1 MLKNK
6 QFNMN
11 TMGAFN
17 KFFTAIIILIPF
29 FVLSQK
35 EYFPTNSGVKVVNE
49 PYKAFVNAT
58 IVVNSEKTIENGTL
72 IFRDGKIIDVGIGIK
87 IPKNSI
93 VIDKKD
99 KFVYPSFIET
109 TSSMSVKEAKRLAYS
124 TRSAM
129 YGPTRE
135 GFYWNDHILSDYRAY
150 LDYKY
155 DTNKAK
161 ELRASGFGVVNTH
174 RANGIHSGTGIL
186 LALSDSSNENQR
198 VLSNNST
205 EFYSFTRNSLSNQ
218 SYPTSIMGS
227 MALIRQ
233 FFHDLEWYSK
243 GQAKNKDY
251 AIEAAIKN
259 TSMPKIWNSG
269 SNLNFLRALKISK
282 ELEIP
287 FAVVGSGLEYMDLKA
302 IRQYKNKLIIPVN
315 FPAAYDVSDPDLTKK
330 ISLGSLREWNQAPSN
345 LYILEKND
353 IQFSVTSSGLKKK
366 SEFLPNLRKAIRR
379 GLSTKLALDALT
391 VNPASIL
398 KVKGVTGELT
408 KGSYANFL
416 VTSKPIFDEK
426 SEIYENWVLGEK
438 HVVKKENKET
448 PKNKVAVNDTIK
460 KADNKPKVIDFI
472 PVTFPNK
479 AYGNKSVPKAE
490 NMIIRNA
497 TVWTNEK
504 DGILQ
509 NTDVAVS
516 NGVIVEIG
524 QNLANNNGSKEIDG
538 TNKHLTAGVIDEH
551 SHIAASSI
559 NESGHNSSAE
569 VTIEDV
575 INPNDISIYRTLTGG
590 VTTIQI
596 LHGSANPI
604 GGQSAIVKLKWGE
617 TAENMLMKD
626 AAKFIKFALGENVK
640 QSNWSS
646 YSRFPQ
652 SRMGVEQVFVDFF
665 QRAKEY
671 GQQWDKYNNLSK
683 RAKSKTPKPRYDI
696 EMEVVWEILRGE
708 RHISCHSYV
717 QSEINMLMKVAES
730 FGIKINTFTH
740 ILEGYKVATKMAKH
754 GAGGGSFSDWW
765 AYKYEV
771 IDAIPYNG
779 PILSEAGVL
788 VAYNSDNA
796 EMIRRLNQE
805 AAKAVK
811 YGGLSEEEAWKYVTL
826 NPAKLLRIDDKV
838 GSIAIGKHADLVI
851 WSHNPLSIYAV
862 AEKTIIEGA
871 IFYDYS
877 KLDKKIEQ
885 NEKEREIIITQL
897 KEAKKGGAKTQPAP
911 VIDKRYFECE
921 TIDIVNENVQ

>member
-1 MLKNK
+1 
-6 QFNMN
+6 
-11 TMGAFN
+11 
-17 KFFTAIIILIPF
+17 
-29 FVLSQK
+29 
-35 EYFPTNSGVKVVNE
+35 
-49 PYKAFVNAT
+49 
-58 IVVNSEKTIENGTL
+58 
-72 IFRDGKIIDVGIGIK
+72 
-87 IPKNSI
+87 
-93 VIDKKD
+93 
-99 KFVYPSFIET
+99 
-109 TSSMSVKEAKRLAYS
+109 
-124 TRSAM
+124 
-129 YGPTRE
+129 
-135 GFYWNDHILSDYRAY
+135 
-150 LDYKY
+150 
-155 DTNKAK
+155 
-161 ELRASGFGVVNTH
+161 
-174 RANGIHSGTGIL
+174 
-186 LALSDSSNENQR
+186 
-198 VLSNNST
+198 
-205 EFYSFTRNSLSNQ
+205 
-218 SYPTSIMGS
+218 
-227 MALIRQ
+227 
-233 FFHDLEWYSK
+233 
-243 GQAKNKDY
+243 
-251 AIEAAIKN
+251 
-259 TSMPKIWNSG
+259 
-269 SNLNFLRALKISK
+269 
-282 ELEIP
+282 
-287 FAVVGSGLEYMDLKA
+287 
-302 IRQYKNKLIIPVN
+302 
-315 FPAAYDVSDPDLTKK
+315 
-330 ISLGSLREWNQAPSN
+330 
-345 LYILEKND
+345 
-353 IQFSVTSSGLKKK
+353 
-366 SEFLPNLRKAIRR
+366 
-379 GLSTKLALDALT
+379 
-391 VNPASIL
+391 
-398 KVKGVTGELT
+398 
-408 KGSYANFL
+408 L

-696 EMEVVWEILRGE
+696 EMEVMWEILKGE

>member
-1 MLKNK
+1 M
-6 QFNMN
+6 
-11 TMGAFN
+11 
-17 KFFTAIIILIPF
+17 KFENNFSKHLVTLLMLIPL
-29 FVLSQK
+29 FVFSQK

-58 IVVNSEKTIENGTL
+58 IVVNSEKTIENGTI
-72 IFRDGKIIDVGIGIK
+72 IFRDGKIINVGKGIK
-87 IPKNSI
+87 MPKNTI
-93 VIDKKD
+93 IIDKKD
-99 KFVYPSFIET
+99 KFIYPSFIET
-109 TSSMSVKEAKRLAYS
+109 TSSMSIKEAKRLAYS

-135 GFYWNDHILSDYRAY
+135 GFYWNDHILSDYKAY

-155 DTNKAK
+155 DSSKAK

-174 RANGIHSGTGIL
+174 RSNGIHSGTGIL

-205 EFYSFTRNSLSNQ
+205 EFYSFNRNALSNQ

-233 FFHDLEWYSK
+233 FFHDLEWYSA

-259 TSMPKIWNSG
+259 KFMPKIWNSG

-282 ELEIP
+282 ELDIP
-287 FAVVGSGLEYMDLKA
+287 FAVVGSGFEYMDLNAVLK
-302 IRQYKNKLIIPVN
+302 YKNKLIIPVN

-345 LYILEKND
+345 LYMLEKNN

-366 SEFLPNLRKAIRR
+366 SELLPNIRKAIRR
-379 GLSTKLALDALT
+379 GLSTKSALEALT

-398 KVKGVTGELT
+398 KIKGVTGELT

-416 VTSKPIFDEK
+416 VTSKPIFDEN
-426 SEIYENWVLGEK
+426 SEIYENWVIGVK
-438 HVVKKENKET
+438 HVVKKEIKPT
-448 PKNKVAVNDTIK
+448 SKNKQAVNDTVK
-460 KADNKPKVIDFI
+460 KADKKIKAIDFV

-479 AYGNKSVPKAE
+479 AYGNKTVPQSE

-497 TVWTNEK
+497 TVWTNEAE
-504 DGILQ
+504 GILQ

-516 NGVIVEIG
+516 NGVIVAIG
-524 QNLANNNGSKEIDG
+524 QNLQNNNNSREIDG
-538 TNKHLTAGVIDEH
+538 TNKHLTSGIIDEH

-569 VTIEDV
+569 VTIADV
-575 INPNDISIYRTLTGG
+575 INPNDISIYRTLSGG

-652 SRMGVEQVFVDFF
+652 SRMGVEQVYVDFF

-671 GQQWDKYNNLSK
+671 GEQWDKYNSLPK
-683 RAKSKTPKPRYDI
+683 RTKSKTPKPRYDI

-754 GAGGGSFSDWW
+754 GAGGSSFSDWW

-779 PILSEAGVL
+779 PILTEAGVT

-838 GSIAIGKHADLVI
+838 GSIAPGKHADLVI

-871 IFYDYS
+871 IFYDYM
-877 KLDKKIEQ
+877 KLDEKIKH

-897 KEAKKGGAKTQPAP
+897 KEAKKSGAKTQPAP

>member
-1 MLKNK
+1 
-6 QFNMN
+6 
-11 TMGAFN
+11 MGAFN

-72 IFRDGKIIDVGIGIK
+72 IFRDGKIIDVGSGIK

-161 ELRASGFGVVNTH
+161 ELRASGFGLVNTH
-174 RANGIHSGTGIL
+174 RSNGIHSGTGIL

-205 EFYSFTRNSLSNQ
+205 EFYSFTRNALSNQ

-233 FFHDLEWYSK
+233 FFHDLDWYSE

-282 ELEIP
+282 ELDIP
-287 FAVVGSGLEYMDLKA
+287 FAVVGSGLEYMDLNA

-366 SEFLPNLRKAIRR
+366 SELLPNLRKAIRR
-379 GLSTKLALDALT
+379 GLSTKQALDALT

-416 VTSKPIFDEK
+416 VTSKPIFDDK

-460 KADNKPKVIDFI
+460 KIDTKPKAIDFV

-479 AYGNKSVPKAE
+479 AYGNKSVPKPE

-504 DGILQ
+504 EGILQ

-516 NGVIVEIG
+516 NGLIVAIG
-524 QNLANNNGSKEIDG
+524 QNLENNNGSKEIDG
-538 TNKHLTAGVIDEH
+538 TNKHLTAGIIDEH

-696 EMEVVWEILRGE
+696 EMEVMWEILKGE

>member
-1 MLKNK
+1 MKNK
-6 QFNMN
+6 KLNMK

-17 KFFTAIIILIPF
+17 KLFTAIFILIPF

-35 EYFPTNSGVKVVNE
+35 EYFPTNSGVKIVNE

-72 IFRDGKIIDVGIGIK
+72 IFRDGKIIDVGSGIK

-109 TSSMSVKEAKRLAYS
+109 TSSMSIKEAKRLTYS
-124 TRSAM
+124 TRSAL
-129 YGPTRE
+129 YGPSRE

-205 EFYSFTRNSLSNQ
+205 EFYSFTRNALSNQ

-259 TSMPKIWNSG
+259 ISMPKIWNSG

-282 ELEIP
+282 ELDVP
-287 FAVVGSGLEYMDLKA
+287 FAVVGSGLEYMDLNA

-345 LYILEKND
+345 LYMLEKND

-366 SEFLPNLRKAIRR
+366 SELLPNLRKAIRR

-416 VTSKPIFDEK
+416 VTSKPIFDDK

-438 HVVKKENKET
+438 HVVKKEKKET
-448 PKNKVAVNDTIK
+448 PKNKVAVKDTIN
-460 KADNKPKVIDFI
+460 KADKKPKVIDFV

-479 AYGNKSVPKAE
+479 AYGNKSIPQSE

-497 TVWTNEK
+497 TVWTNE
-504 DGILQ
+504 DEGILQ

-516 NGVIVEIG
+516 NGLIVAIG
-524 QNLANNNGSKEIDG
+524 QNLENNNGSKEIDG

-569 VTIEDV
+569 VTIADV
-575 INPNDISIYRTLTGG
+575 INPNDISIYRTLSGG

-652 SRMGVEQVFVDFF
+652 SRMGVEQVYVDFF

-671 GQQWDKYNNLSK
+671 GEQWDKYNSLSK

-754 GAGGGSFSDWW
+754 GAGGSSFSDWW

-779 PILSEAGVL
+779 PILTEAGVT

-871 IFYDYS
+871 VFYDYS
-877 KLDKKIEQ
+877 KLDEKIEQ

>member
-1 MLKNK
+1 M
-6 QFNMN
+6 
-11 TMGAFN
+11 
-17 KFFTAIIILIPF
+17 KFENNFSKHLVTLLMLIPL
-29 FVLSQK
+29 FVFSQK

-58 IVVNSEKTIENGTL
+58 IVVNSEKTIENGTI
-72 IFRDGKIIDVGIGIK
+72 IFRDGKIINVGKGIK
-87 IPKNSI
+87 MPKNTI
-93 VIDKKD
+93 IIDKKD
-99 KFVYPSFIET
+99 KFIYPSFIET
-109 TSSMSVKEAKRLAYS
+109 TSSMSIKEAKRLAYS

-135 GFYWNDHILSDYRAY
+135 GFYWNDHILSDYKAY

-155 DTNKAK
+155 DSSKAK

-174 RANGIHSGTGIL
+174 RSNGIHSGTGIL

-205 EFYSFTRNSLSNQ
+205 EFYSFNRNALSNQ

-233 FFHDLEWYSK
+233 FFHDLEWYSA

-259 TSMPKIWNSG
+259 KAMPKIWNSG

-282 ELEIP
+282 ELDIP
-287 FAVVGSGLEYMDLKA
+287 FAVVGSGLEYMDLNAVLK
-302 IRQYKNKLIIPVN
+302 YKNKLIIPVN

-345 LYILEKND
+345 LYILEKNN

-366 SEFLPNLRKAIRR
+366 SELLPNIRKAIRR
-379 GLSTKLALDALT
+379 GLSKKSALEALT

-398 KVKGVTGELT
+398 KIKGVTGELT

-416 VTSKPIFDEK
+416 VTSKPIFDEN
-426 SEIYENWVLGEK
+426 SDIYENWVIGVK
-438 HVVKKENKET
+438 HVVKKEIKPT
-448 PKNKVAVNDTIK
+448 SKNKQAVNDTIK
-460 KADNKPKVIDFI
+460 KADKKIKAIDFV

-479 AYGNKSVPKAE
+479 AYGNKTVPQSE

-497 TVWTNEK
+497 TVWTNEAE
-504 DGILQ
+504 GILQ

-516 NGVIVEIG
+516 NGVIVAIG
-524 QNLANNNGSKEIDG
+524 QNLQNNNNSREIDG
-538 TNKHLTAGVIDEH
+538 TNKHLTSGVIDEH

-569 VTIEDV
+569 VTIADV
-575 INPNDISIYRTLTGG
+575 INPNDISIYRTLSGG

-652 SRMGVEQVFVDFF
+652 SRMGVEQVYVDFF

-671 GQQWDKYNNLSK
+671 GEQWDKYNSLPK
-683 RAKSKTPKPRYDI
+683 RTKSKTPKPRYDI

-754 GAGGGSFSDWW
+754 GAGGSSFSDWW

-779 PILSEAGVL
+779 PILTEAGVT

-838 GSIAIGKHADLVI
+838 GSIAPGKHADLVI

-871 IFYDYS
+871 IFYDYT
-877 KLDKKIEQ
+877 KLDEKIKH

-897 KEAKKGGAKTQPAP
+897 KEAKKSGAKTQPAP

>member
-1 MLKNK
+1 MKNK
-6 QFNMN
+6 KLNMK

-17 KFFTAIIILIPF
+17 KLFTAIFILIPF

-35 EYFPTNSGVKVVNE
+35 EYFPTNSGVKIVNE

-58 IVVNSEKTIENGTL
+58 IVVNSERTIENGTL
-72 IFRDGKIIDVGIGIK
+72 IFRDGKIIDVGSGIK

-109 TSSMSVKEAKRLAYS
+109 TSSMSIKEAKRLTYS
-124 TRSAM
+124 TRSTL
-129 YGPTRE
+129 YRPSRE
-135 GFYWNDHILSDYRAY
+135 GFYWNDHILSDYKAY
-150 LDYKY
+150 SDYKY

-205 EFYSFTRNSLSNQ
+205 EFYSFTRNALSNQ

-259 TSMPKIWNSG
+259 ISMPKIWNSG

-282 ELEIP
+282 ELDVP
-287 FAVVGSGLEYMDLKA
+287 FAVVGSGLEYMDLNA

-345 LYILEKND
+345 LYMLEKND

-366 SEFLPNLRKAIRR
+366 SELLPNLRKAIRR

-416 VTSKPIFDEK
+416 VTSKPIFDDK

-438 HVVKKENKET
+438 HVVKKEKKET
-448 PKNKVAVNDTIK
+448 PKNKVAVKDTIN
-460 KADNKPKVIDFI
+460 KADKKPKVIDFV

-479 AYGNKSVPKAE
+479 AYGNKSIPQSE

-497 TVWTNEK
+497 TVWTNE
-504 DGILQ
+504 DEGILQ

-516 NGVIVEIG
+516 NGLIVAIG
-524 QNLANNNGSKEIDG
+524 QNLENNNGSKEIDG

-569 VTIEDV
+569 VTIADV
-575 INPNDISIYRTLTGG
+575 INPNDISIYRTLSGG

-652 SRMGVEQVFVDFF
+652 SRMGVEQVYVDFF

-671 GQQWDKYNNLSK
+671 GEQWDKYNSLSK

-754 GAGGGSFSDWW
+754 GAGGSSFSDWW

-779 PILSEAGVL
+779 PILTEAGVT

-871 IFYDYS
+871 VFYDYS
-877 KLDKKIEQ
+877 KLDEKIEQ
-885 NEKEREIIITQL
+885 NENEREIIITQL

>member
-1 MLKNK
+1 
-6 QFNMN
+6 
-11 TMGAFN
+11 MGAFN

-72 IFRDGKIIDVGIGIK
+72 IFRDGKIIDVGSGIK

-287 FAVVGSGLEYMDLKA
+287 FAVVGSGLEYMDLNA

-345 LYILEKND
+345 LYMLEKND

-366 SEFLPNLRKAIRR
+366 SELLPNLRKAIRR

>member
-11 TMGAFN
+11 TKDAFN
-17 KFFTAIIILIPF
+17 KFFTAIFMLIPF
-29 FVLSQK
+29 FVFSQK

-58 IVVNSEKTIENGTL
+58 IVVNSEITIKEGAL
-72 IFRDGKIIDVGIGIK
+72 IVRDGKIIDIGSNIE

-93 VIDKKD
+93 IIDKKG
-99 KFVYPSFIET
+99 KFIYPSFIET
-109 TSSMSVKEAKRLAYS
+109 TSSVSIKEAKRLTYS
-124 TRSAM
+124 TRSAL
-129 YGPTRE
+129 YGPSRE

-161 ELRASGFGVVNTH
+161 ELRTSGFGVVNTH

-205 EFYSFTRNSLSNQ
+205 EFYSFTRNALSNQ

-233 FFHDLEWYSK
+233 FFHDLEWYSE

-269 SNLNFLRALKISK
+269 SSLNFLRALKISK
-282 ELEIP
+282 ELDIP
-287 FAVVGSGLEYMDLKA
+287 FAVVGSGLEYMDLNA
-302 IRQYKNKLIIPVN
+302 IREYNNKLIIPVN
-315 FPAAYDVSDPDLTKK
+315 FPAAYDVSDPDLTQK

-345 LYILEKND
+345 LYMLEKNN

-366 SEFLPNLRKAIRR
+366 SELLPNLRKAIRR

-398 KVKGVTGELT
+398 KVKGLTGELT

-416 VTSKPIFDEK
+416 VTSKPIFDDK

-448 PKNKVAVNDTIK
+448 PKNKVAVNDTLK
-460 KADNKPKVIDFI
+460 KTDTKPKEIDFV

-479 AYGNKSVPKAE
+479 AYGNKSVPKPE
-490 NMIIRNA
+490 NTIIRNA

-504 DGILQ
+504 EGILQ

-516 NGVIVEIG
+516 NGVIVAIG
-524 QNLANNNGSKEIDG
+524 QNLENNNGSKEIDG
-538 TNKHLTAGVIDEH
+538 TNKHLTAGIIDEH

-652 SRMGVEQVFVDFF
+652 SRMGVEQVYVDFF

-671 GQQWDKYNNLSK
+671 GEQWDKYNSLSM

-754 GAGGGSFSDWW
+754 GAGGSSFSDWW

-779 PILSEAGVL
+779 PILTEAGVT

-838 GSIAIGKHADLVI
+838 GSVALGKHADLVI
-851 WSHNPLSIYAV
+851 WSHNPLSIYAI

-871 IFYDYS
+871 VFYDYH
-877 KLDKKIEQ
+877 KLDEHIERNKQ
-885 NEKEREIIITQL
+885 EREIIITQL
-897 KEAKKGGAKTQPAP
+897 KDAKKGGAKTQPAP

>member
-1 MLKNK
+1 
-6 QFNMN
+6 
-11 TMGAFN
+11 MGAFN

-243 GQAKNKDY
+243 GHAKNKDY

>member
-1 MLKNK
+1 M
-6 QFNMN
+6 
-11 TMGAFN
+11 
-17 KFFTAIIILIPF
+17 KFENNFSKHLVTLLMFIPL
-29 FVLSQK
+29 FVFSQK

-58 IVVNSEKTIENGTL
+58 IVVNSEKTIENGTI
-72 IFRDGKIIDVGIGIK
+72 IFRDGKIINVGKGIK
-87 IPKNSI
+87 MPKNTI
-93 VIDKKD
+93 IIDKKD
-99 KFVYPSFIET
+99 KFIYPSFIET
-109 TSSMSVKEAKRLAYS
+109 TSSMSIKEAKRLAYS

-135 GFYWNDHILSDYRAY
+135 GFYWNDHILSDYKAY

-155 DTNKAK
+155 DSSKAK

-174 RANGIHSGTGIL
+174 RSNGIHSGTGIL

-205 EFYSFTRNSLSNQ
+205 EFYSFNRNALSNQ

-233 FFHDLEWYSK
+233 FFHDLEWYSA

-259 TSMPKIWNSG
+259 KFMPKIWNSG

-282 ELEIP
+282 ELDIP
-287 FAVVGSGLEYMDLKA
+287 FAVVGSGLEYMDLNAVLK
-302 IRQYKNKLIIPVN
+302 YKNKLIIPVN

-345 LYILEKND
+345 LYILEKNN

-366 SEFLPNLRKAIRR
+366 SELLPNIRKAIRR
-379 GLSTKLALDALT
+379 GLSTKSALEALT
-391 VNPASIL
+391 VNPALIL
-398 KVKGVTGELT
+398 KIKGVTGELT

-416 VTSKPIFDEK
+416 VTSKPIFDEN
-426 SEIYENWVLGEK
+426 SEIYENWVIGVK
-438 HVVKKENKET
+438 HVVKKEIKPT
-448 PKNKVAVNDTIK
+448 SKNKQAVNDTVK
-460 KADNKPKVIDFI
+460 KADKKIKAIDFV

-479 AYGNKSVPKAE
+479 AYGNKTVPQSE

-497 TVWTNEK
+497 TVWTNEAE
-504 DGILQ
+504 GILQ

-516 NGVIVEIG
+516 NGVIVAIG
-524 QNLANNNGSKEIDG
+524 QNLQNNNNSREIDG
-538 TNKHLTAGVIDEH
+538 TNKHLTSGVIDEH

-569 VTIEDV
+569 VTIADV
-575 INPNDISIYRTLTGG
+575 INPNDISIYRTLSGG

-652 SRMGVEQVFVDFF
+652 SRMGVEQVYVDFF

-671 GQQWDKYNNLSK
+671 GEQWDKYNSLPK
-683 RAKSKTPKPRYDI
+683 RTKSKTPKPRYDI

-754 GAGGGSFSDWW
+754 GAGGSSFSDWW

-779 PILSEAGVL
+779 PILTEAGVT

-838 GSIAIGKHADLVI
+838 GSIALGKHADLVI

-871 IFYDYS
+871 IFYDYM
-877 KLDKKIEQ
+877 KLDEKIKH

-897 KEAKKGGAKTQPAP
+897 KEAKKNGAKTQPAP

>member
-1 MLKNK
+1 MKNK
-6 QFNMN
+6 KLNMK

-17 KFFTAIIILIPF
+17 KLFTAIFILIPF

-35 EYFPTNSGVKVVNE
+35 EYFPTNSGVKIVNE
-49 PYKAFVNAT
+49 PYKAFINAT
-58 IVVNSEKTIENGTL
+58 IVVNSERTIENGTL
-72 IFRDGKIIDVGIGIK
+72 IFRDGKIIDVGSGIK

-109 TSSMSVKEAKRLAYS
+109 TSSMSIKKAKRLTYS
-124 TRSAM
+124 TRSAL
-129 YGPTRE
+129 YGPSRE
-135 GFYWNDHILSDYRAY
+135 GFYWNDHILSDYKAY
-150 LDYKY
+150 SDYKY

-205 EFYSFTRNSLSNQ
+205 EFYSFTRNALSNQ

-259 TSMPKIWNSG
+259 ISMPKIWNSG

-282 ELEIP
+282 ELDVP
-287 FAVVGSGLEYMDLKA
+287 FAVVGSGLEYMDLNA

-345 LYILEKND
+345 LYMLEKND

-366 SEFLPNLRKAIRR
+366 SELLPNLRKAIRR

-416 VTSKPIFDEK
+416 VTSKPIFDDK

-438 HVVKKENKET
+438 HVVKKEKKET
-448 PKNKVAVNDTIK
+448 PKNKVAVKDTIN
-460 KADNKPKVIDFI
+460 KADKKPKVIDFV

-479 AYGNKSVPKAE
+479 AYGNKSIPQPE

-497 TVWTNEK
+497 TVWTNE
-504 DGILQ
+504 DEGILQ

-516 NGVIVEIG
+516 NGLIVAIG
-524 QNLANNNGSKEIDG
+524 QNLENNNGSKEIDG

-569 VTIEDV
+569 VTIADV
-575 INPNDISIYRTLTGG
+575 INPNDISIYRTLSGG

-652 SRMGVEQVFVDFF
+652 SRMGVEQVYVDFF

-671 GQQWDKYNNLSK
+671 GEQWDKYNSLSK

-754 GAGGGSFSDWW
+754 GAGGSSFSDWW

-779 PILSEAGVL
+779 PILTEAGVT

-871 IFYDYS
+871 VFYDYS
-877 KLDKKIEQ
+877 KLDEKIEQ

>member
-1 MLKNK
+1 M
-6 QFNMN
+6 
-11 TMGAFN
+11 
-17 KFFTAIIILIPF
+17 KFENNFSKHLVTLLMLIPL
-29 FVLSQK
+29 FVFSQK

-58 IVVNSEKTIENGTL
+58 IVVNSEKTIENGTI
-72 IFRDGKIIDVGIGIK
+72 IFRDGKIINVGKGIK
-87 IPKNSI
+87 MPKNTI
-93 VIDKKD
+93 IIDKKD
-99 KFVYPSFIET
+99 KFIYPSFIET
-109 TSSMSVKEAKRLAYS
+109 TSSMSIKEAKRLAYS

-135 GFYWNDHILSDYRAY
+135 GFYWNDHILSDYKAY

-155 DTNKAK
+155 DSSKAK

-174 RANGIHSGTGIL
+174 RSNGIHSGTGIL

-205 EFYSFTRNSLSNQ
+205 EFYSFNRNALSNQ

-233 FFHDLEWYSK
+233 FFHDLEWYSA

-259 TSMPKIWNSG
+259 KFMPKIWNSG

-282 ELEIP
+282 ELDIP
-287 FAVVGSGLEYMDLKA
+287 FAVVGSGFEYMDLNAVLK
-302 IRQYKNKLIIPVN
+302 YKNKLIIPVN

-345 LYILEKND
+345 LYMLEKNN

-366 SEFLPNLRKAIRR
+366 SELLPNIRKAIRR
-379 GLSTKLALDALT
+379 GLSTKSALEALT

-398 KVKGVTGELT
+398 KIKGVTGELT

-416 VTSKPIFDEK
+416 VTSKPIFDEN
-426 SEIYENWVLGEK
+426 SEIYENWVIGVK
-438 HVVKKENKET
+438 HVVKKEIKPT
-448 PKNKVAVNDTIK
+448 SKNKQAVNDTVK
-460 KADNKPKVIDFI
+460 KADKKIKAIDFV

-479 AYGNKSVPKAE
+479 AYGNKTVPQSE

-497 TVWTNEK
+497 TVWTNEAE
-504 DGILQ
+504 GILQ

-516 NGVIVEIG
+516 NGVIVAIG
-524 QNLANNNGSKEIDG
+524 QNLQNNNNSREIDG
-538 TNKHLTAGVIDEH
+538 TNKHLTSGIIDEH

-569 VTIEDV
+569 VTIADV
-575 INPNDISIYRTLTGG
+575 INPNDISIYRTLSGG

-652 SRMGVEQVFVDFF
+652 SRMGVEQVYVDFF

-671 GQQWDKYNNLSK
+671 GEQWDKYNSLPK
-683 RAKSKTPKPRYDI
+683 RTKSKTPKPRYDI

-754 GAGGGSFSDWW
+754 GAGGSSFSDWW

-779 PILSEAGVL
+779 PILTEAGVT

-838 GSIAIGKHADLVI
+838 GSIALGKHADLVI

-871 IFYDYS
+871 IFYDYT
-877 KLDKKIEQ
+877 KLDEKIKH

-897 KEAKKGGAKTQPAP
+897 KEAKKSGAKTQPAP

>member
-1 MLKNK
+1 M
-6 QFNMN
+6 
-11 TMGAFN
+11 
-17 KFFTAIIILIPF
+17 KFENNFRKHWVTLLMLIPL
-29 FVLSQK
+29 FVFSQK

-58 IVVNSEKTIENGTL
+58 IVVNSEKTIENGTI
-72 IFRDGKIIDVGIGIK
+72 IFRDGKIINVGKGIK
-87 IPKNSI
+87 MPKNTI
-93 VIDKKD
+93 IIDKKD
-99 KFVYPSFIET
+99 KFIYPSFIET
-109 TSSMSVKEAKRLAYS
+109 TSSMSIKEAKRLAYS

-135 GFYWNDHILSDYRAY
+135 GFYWNDHILSDYKAY

-155 DTNKAK
+155 DSSKAK

-174 RANGIHSGTGIL
+174 RSNGIHSGTGIL

-205 EFYSFTRNSLSNQ
+205 EFYSFNRNALSNQ

-233 FFHDLEWYSK
+233 FFHDLEWYSA

-259 TSMPKIWNSG
+259 KFMPKIWNSG

-282 ELEIP
+282 ELDIP
-287 FAVVGSGLEYMDLKA
+287 FAVVGSGFEYMDLNAVLK
-302 IRQYKNKLIIPVN
+302 YENKLIIPVN

-345 LYILEKND
+345 LYMLEKNN

-366 SEFLPNLRKAIRR
+366 SELLPNIRKAIRR
-379 GLSTKLALDALT
+379 GLSTKSALEALT

-398 KVKGVTGELT
+398 KIKGVTGELT

-416 VTSKPIFDEK
+416 VTSKPIFDEN
-426 SEIYENWVLGEK
+426 SEIYENWVIGVK
-438 HVVKKENKET
+438 HVVKKEIKPT
-448 PKNKVAVNDTIK
+448 SKNKQAVNDTVK
-460 KADNKPKVIDFI
+460 KADKKIKVIDFV

-479 AYGNKSVPKAE
+479 AYGNKTVPQSE

-497 TVWTNEK
+497 TVWTNEAE
-504 DGILQ
+504 GILQ

-516 NGVIVEIG
+516 NGVIVAIG
-524 QNLANNNGSKEIDG
+524 QNLQNNNNSREIDG
-538 TNKHLTAGVIDEH
+538 TNKHLTSGIIDEH

-569 VTIEDV
+569 VTIADV
-575 INPNDISIYRTLTGG
+575 INPNDISIYRTLSGG

-652 SRMGVEQVFVDFF
+652 SRMGVEQVYVDFF

-671 GQQWDKYNNLSK
+671 GEQWDKYNSLPK
-683 RAKSKTPKPRYDI
+683 RTKSKTPKPRYDI

-754 GAGGGSFSDWW
+754 GAGGSSFSDWW

-779 PILSEAGVL
+779 PILTEAGVT

-838 GSIAIGKHADLVI
+838 GSIALGKHADLVI

-871 IFYDYS
+871 IFYDYT
-877 KLDKKIEQ
+877 KLDEKIKH

-897 KEAKKGGAKTQPAP
+897 KEAKKSGAKTQPAP

>member
-1 MLKNK
+1 
-6 QFNMN
+6 
-11 TMGAFN
+11 MGAFN

>member
-1 MLKNK
+1 M
-6 QFNMN
+6 
-11 TMGAFN
+11 
-17 KFFTAIIILIPF
+17 KFENNFSKHLVALLMLIPL
-29 FVLSQK
+29 FVFSQK

-58 IVVNSEKTIENGTL
+58 IVVNSEKTIENGTI
-72 IFRDGKIIDVGIGIK
+72 IFRDGKIINVGKGIK
-87 IPKNSI
+87 MPKNTI
-93 VIDKKD
+93 IIDQKD
-99 KFVYPSFIET
+99 KFIYPSFIET
-109 TSSMSVKEAKRLAYS
+109 TSSMSIKEAKRLAYS

-135 GFYWNDHILSDYRAY
+135 GFYWNDHILSDYKAY

-155 DTNKAK
+155 DSSKAK

-174 RANGIHSGTGIL
+174 RSNGIHSGTGIL

-205 EFYSFTRNSLSNQ
+205 EFYSFNRNALSNQ

-233 FFHDLEWYSK
+233 FFHDLEWYSA

-259 TSMPKIWNSG
+259 KFMPKIWNSG

-282 ELEIP
+282 ELDIP
-287 FAVVGSGLEYMDLKA
+287 FAVVGSGFEYMDLNAVLK
-302 IRQYKNKLIIPVN
+302 YKNKLIIPVN

-345 LYILEKND
+345 LYILEKNN

-366 SEFLPNLRKAIRR
+366 SELLPNIRKAIRR
-379 GLSTKLALDALT
+379 GLSTKSALEALT

-398 KVKGVTGELT
+398 KIKGVTGELT

-416 VTSKPIFDEK
+416 VTSKPIFDEN
-426 SEIYENWVLGEK
+426 SDIYENWVIGVK
-438 HVVKKENKET
+438 HVVKKEIKPT
-448 PKNKVAVNDTIK
+448 SKNKQAVNDTIK
-460 KADNKPKVIDFI
+460 KADKKIKAIDFV

-479 AYGNKSVPKAE
+479 AYGNKTVPQSE

-497 TVWTNEK
+497 TVWTNEAE
-504 DGILQ
+504 GILQ

-516 NGVIVEIG
+516 NGVIVAIG
-524 QNLANNNGSKEIDG
+524 QNLQNNNNSREIDG
-538 TNKHLTAGVIDEH
+538 TNKHLTSGVIDEH

-569 VTIEDV
+569 VTIADV
-575 INPNDISIYRTLTGG
+575 INPNDISIYRTLSGG

-652 SRMGVEQVFVDFF
+652 SRMGVEQVYVDFF

-671 GQQWDKYNNLSK
+671 GEQWDKYNSLPK
-683 RAKSKTPKPRYDI
+683 RTKSKTPKPRYDI

-754 GAGGGSFSDWW
+754 GAGGSSFSDWW

-779 PILSEAGVL
+779 PILTEAGVT

-838 GSIAIGKHADLVI
+838 GSIALGKHADLVI

-871 IFYDYS
+871 IFYDYM
-877 KLDKKIEQ
+877 KLDEKIKH

-897 KEAKKGGAKTQPAP
+897 KEAKKSGAKTQPAP

>member
-1 MLKNK
+1 MKNK
-6 QFNMN
+6 KLNMK

-17 KFFTAIIILIPF
+17 KLFTAIFILIPF

-35 EYFPTNSGVKVVNE
+35 EYFPTNSGVKIVNE

-72 IFRDGKIIDVGIGIK
+72 IFRDGKIIDVGSGIK

-174 RANGIHSGTGIL
+174 RSNGIHSGTGIL

-205 EFYSFTRNSLSNQ
+205 EFYSFTRNALSNQ

-259 TSMPKIWNSG
+259 ISMPKIWNSG

-282 ELEIP
+282 ELDVP
-287 FAVVGSGLEYMDLKA
+287 FAVVGSGLEYMDLNA

-345 LYILEKND
+345 LYMLEKND

-366 SEFLPNLRKAIRR
+366 SELLPNLRKAIRR

-391 VNPASIL
+391 INPASIL

-416 VTSKPIFDEK
+416 VTSKPIFDDK

-438 HVVKKENKET
+438 HVVKKEKKET
-448 PKNKVAVNDTIK
+448 PKNKVAVKDTIN
-460 KADNKPKVIDFI
+460 KADKKPKVIDFV

-479 AYGNKSVPKAE
+479 AYGNKSIPQSE

-497 TVWTNEK
+497 TVWTNE
-504 DGILQ
+504 DEGILQ

-516 NGVIVEIG
+516 NGLIVAIG
-524 QNLANNNGSKEIDG
+524 QNLENNNGSKEIDG

-569 VTIEDV
+569 VTIADV
-575 INPNDISIYRTLTGG
+575 INPNDISIYRTLSGG

-652 SRMGVEQVFVDFF
+652 SRMGVEQVYVDFF

-671 GQQWDKYNNLSK
+671 GEQWDKYNSLSK

-754 GAGGGSFSDWW
+754 GAGGSSFSDWW

-779 PILSEAGVL
+779 PILTEAGVT

-871 IFYDYS
+871 VFYDYS
-877 KLDKKIEQ
+877 KLDEKIEQ

>member
-1 MLKNK
+1 M
-6 QFNMN
+6 
-11 TMGAFN
+11 
-17 KFFTAIIILIPF
+17 KFENNFSKHWVTLLMLIPL
-29 FVLSQK
+29 FVFSQK

-58 IVVNSEKTIENGTL
+58 IVVNSEKTIENGTI
-72 IFRDGKIIDVGIGIK
+72 IFRDGKIINVGKGIK
-87 IPKNSI
+87 MPKNTI
-93 VIDKKD
+93 IIDKKD
-99 KFVYPSFIET
+99 KFIYPSFIET
-109 TSSMSVKEAKRLAYS
+109 TSSMSIKEAKRLAYS

-135 GFYWNDHILSDYRAY
+135 GFYWNDHILSDYKAY

-155 DTNKAK
+155 DSSKAK

-174 RANGIHSGTGIL
+174 RSNGIHSGTGIL

-205 EFYSFTRNSLSNQ
+205 EFYSFNRNALSNQ

-233 FFHDLEWYSK
+233 FFHDLEWYSA

-259 TSMPKIWNSG
+259 KFMPKIWNSG

-282 ELEIP
+282 ELDVP
-287 FAVVGSGLEYMDLKA
+287 FAVVGSGFEYMDLNAVLK
-302 IRQYKNKLIIPVN
+302 YKNKLIIPVN

-345 LYILEKND
+345 LYMLEKNN

-366 SEFLPNLRKAIRR
+366 SELLPNIRKAIRR
-379 GLSTKLALDALT
+379 GLSTKSALEALT

-398 KVKGVTGELT
+398 KIKGVTGELT

-416 VTSKPIFDEK
+416 VTSKPIFDEN
-426 SEIYENWVLGEK
+426 SDIYENWVIGVK
-438 HVVKKENKET
+438 HVVKKEIKPT
-448 PKNKVAVNDTIK
+448 SKNKQAVNDTVK
-460 KADNKPKVIDFI
+460 KADKKIKPIDFV

-479 AYGNKSVPKAE
+479 AYGNKTVPQSE

-497 TVWTNEK
+497 TVWTNEAE
-504 DGILQ
+504 GILQ

-516 NGVIVEIG
+516 NGVIVAIG
-524 QNLANNNGSKEIDG
+524 QNLQNNNNSREIDG
-538 TNKHLTAGVIDEH
+538 TNKHLTSGVIDEH

-569 VTIEDV
+569 VTIADV
-575 INPNDISIYRTLTGG
+575 INPNDISIYRTLSGG

-652 SRMGVEQVFVDFF
+652 SRMGVEQVYVDFF

-671 GQQWDKYNNLSK
+671 GEQWDKYNSLPK
-683 RAKSKTPKPRYDI
+683 RTKSKTPKPRYDI

-754 GAGGGSFSDWW
+754 GAGGSSFSDWW

-779 PILSEAGVL
+779 PILTEAGVT

-838 GSIAIGKHADLVI
+838 GSIALGKHADLVI

-871 IFYDYS
+871 IFYDYT
-877 KLDKKIEQ
+877 KLDEKIKH

-897 KEAKKGGAKTQPAP
+897 KEAKKSGAKTQPAP

>member
-1 MLKNK
+1 MKLDNKTGTHFIALFMLLPL
-6 QFNMN
+6 F
-11 TMGAFN
+11 A
-17 KFFTAIIILIPF
+17 
-29 FVLSQK
+29 LSQK
-35 EYFPTNSGVKVVNE
+35 EYFPTNTGVKVVNE
-49 PYKAFVNAT
+49 PYKVFVNAT
-58 IVVNSEKTIENGTL
+58 IVINPEKTVENGTL
-72 IFRDGKIIDVGIGIK
+72 IFRNGKIIDVGSGIK
-87 IPKNSI
+87 IPENSI
-93 VIDKKD
+93 VIDKKG
-99 KFVYPSFIET
+99 KYVYPSFIET
-109 TSSMSVKEAKRLAYS
+109 TSSMFIKEAKRLSYS

-135 GFYWNDHILSDYRAY
+135 GFYWNDHILSDYRAH
-150 LDYKY
+150 LDYEY
-155 DTNKAK
+155 DANKAK
-161 ELRASGFGVVNTH
+161 ELRASGYGVVNTH

-205 EFYSFTRNSLSNQ
+205 EFYSFNRNALSNQ

-233 FFHDLEWYSK
+233 FFHDLEWYSE

-259 TSMPKIWNSG
+259 LSMPKIWNSG

-282 ELEIP
+282 ELDTP
-287 FAVVGSGLEYMDLKA
+287 FAVVGSGLEYMDINA
-302 IRQYKNKLIIPVN
+302 ILQYKNNLIIPVN
-315 FPAAYDVSDPDLTKK
+315 FPAAYDVSDPDLTSK
-330 ISLGSLREWNQAPSN
+330 ISLGSLREWNQSPSN
-345 LYILEKND
+345 LYILEKNN
-353 IQFSVTSSGLKKK
+353 IKFSITSMGLKKK
-366 SEFLPNLRKAIRR
+366 MDFIPNIRKAIKR
-379 GLSTKLALDALT
+379 GLSKKSAFEALT
-391 VNPASIL
+391 INPANIL
-398 KVKGVTGELT
+398 KQDGITGELT

-416 VTSKPIFDEK
+416 VTSRPIFDDK
-426 SEIYENWVLGEK
+426 AEIYENWVIGVK
-438 HVVKKENKET
+438 HIVKKENKIKEK
-448 PKNKVAVNDTIK
+448 KNIVVNDTVK
-460 KADNKPKVIDFI
+460 KEQKKPYKVDFV

-479 AYGNKSVPKAE
+479 AYGNKEVPKQQ
-490 NMIIRNA
+490 NLIIRNT

-504 DGILQ
+504 EGILK
-509 NTDVAVS
+509 NMDVAIS
-516 NGVIVEIG
+516 NGLIALIG
-524 QNLANNNGSKEIDG
+524 KNLDNNNSSLEIDG
-538 TNKHLTAGVIDEH
+538 TNKHLTAGIIDEH

-569 VTIEDV
+569 VAIEDV
-575 INPNDISIYRTLTGG
+575 VNPNDISIYRTLSGG

-604 GGQSAIVKLKWGE
+604 GGQSAIIKLKWGE
-617 TAENMLMKD
+617 TAENMLMKG

-652 SRMGVEQVFVDFF
+652 SRMGVEQVYVDFF

-671 GQQWDKYNNLSK
+671 GKKWESYNTLSK
-683 RAKSKTPKPRYDI
+683 RQKAKTPKPRYDI

-754 GAGGGSFSDWW
+754 GAGGSSFSDWW

-779 PILSEAGVL
+779 PILSEAGVT

-838 GSIAIGKHADLVI
+838 GSIAIGKHADLAL

-871 IFYDYS
+871 IFYDYNN
-877 KLDKKIEQ
+877 LDAKILD

-897 KEAKKGGAKTQPAP
+897 KEVKKGGAKTQPAP

-921 TIDIVNENVQ
+921 TIDIVNENIQ

>member
-72 IFRDGKIIDVGIGIK
+72 IFRDGKIIDVGSGIK

-205 EFYSFTRNSLSNQ
+205 EFYSFTRNALSNQ

-696 EMEVVWEILRGE
+696 EMEVMWEILKGE

>member
-1 MLKNK
+1 
-6 QFNMN
+6 
-11 TMGAFN
+11 
-17 KFFTAIIILIPF
+17 
-29 FVLSQK
+29 
-35 EYFPTNSGVKVVNE
+35 
-49 PYKAFVNAT
+49 
-58 IVVNSEKTIENGTL
+58 
-72 IFRDGKIIDVGIGIK
+72 
-87 IPKNSI
+87 
-93 VIDKKD
+93 
-99 KFVYPSFIET
+99 
-109 TSSMSVKEAKRLAYS
+109 
-124 TRSAM
+124 
-129 YGPTRE
+129 
-135 GFYWNDHILSDYRAY
+135 
-150 LDYKY
+150 
-155 DTNKAK
+155 
-161 ELRASGFGVVNTH
+161 
-174 RANGIHSGTGIL
+174 
-186 LALSDSSNENQR
+186 
-198 VLSNNST
+198 
-205 EFYSFTRNSLSNQ
+205 
-218 SYPTSIMGS
+218 MGS

>member
-1 MLKNK
+1 MK
-6 QFNMN
+6 FE
-11 TMGAFN
+11 N
-17 KFFTAIIILIPF
+17 KFSKHFVTLLMLIPL
-29 FVLSQK
+29 FVFSQK

-72 IFRDGKIIDVGIGIK
+72 IFRDGKIINVGKGIK
-87 IPKNSI
+87 IPKNTI
-93 VIDKKD
+93 IIDKKD
-99 KFVYPSFIET
+99 KFIYPSFIET
-109 TSSMSVKEAKRLAYS
+109 TSSMSIKEAKRLAYS

-155 DTNKAK
+155 DSNKAK
-161 ELRASGFGVVNTH
+161 ELRASGFGIVNTH
-174 RANGIHSGTGIL
+174 RSNGIHSGTGIL

-205 EFYSFTRNSLSNQ
+205 EFYSFNRNALSNQ

-282 ELEIP
+282 ELDVP
-287 FAVVGSGLEYMDLKA
+287 FAVVGSGLEYMDLNA
-302 IRQYKNKLIIPVN
+302 ILKYKNKLIIPVN

-345 LYILEKND
+345 LHLLEKNN

-366 SEFLPNLRKAIRR
+366 SELLPNIRKAITR
-379 GLSTKLALDALT
+379 GLSKKSALEALT

-398 KVKGVTGELT
+398 KIKGVTGELT

-426 SEIYENWVLGEK
+426 SEIYENWVIGVK
-438 HVVKKENKET
+438 HVVKKEVKPT
-448 PKNKVAVNDTIK
+448 SKNKVVVNDTIK
-460 KADNKPKVIDFI
+460 KTDKKTKAIDFV

-479 AYGNKSVPKAE
+479 AYGNKTVPQSE

-497 TVWTNEK
+497 TVWTNEAE
-504 DGILQ
+504 GILE

-524 QNLANNNGSKEIDG
+524 QNLQNNNNSREIDG
-538 TNKHLTAGVIDEH
+538 TNKHLTSGVIDEH

-575 INPNDISIYRTLTGG
+575 INPNDISIYRTLSGG

-652 SRMGVEQVFVDFF
+652 SRMGVEQVYVDFF

-671 GQQWDKYNNLSK
+671 GEQWDKYNNLPK
-683 RAKSKTPKPRYDI
+683 RTKSKTPKPRYDI

-754 GAGGGSFSDWW
+754 GAGGSSFSDWW

-779 PILSEAGVL
+779 PILTEAGVT

-871 IFYDYS
+871 IFYDYT
-877 KLDKKIEQ
+877 KLDEKIKQ

-897 KEAKKGGAKTQPAP
+897 KEAKKSGAKTQPAP

>member
-1 MLKNK
+1 M
-6 QFNMN
+6 
-11 TMGAFN
+11 
-17 KFFTAIIILIPF
+17 KFENNFSKHLVALLMLIPL
-29 FVLSQK
+29 FVFSQK

-58 IVVNSEKTIENGTL
+58 IVVNSEKTIENGTI
-72 IFRDGKIIDVGIGIK
+72 IFRDGKIINVGKGIK
-87 IPKNSI
+87 MPKNTI
-93 VIDKKD
+93 IIDKKD
-99 KFVYPSFIET
+99 KFIYPSFIET
-109 TSSMSVKEAKRLAYS
+109 TSSMSIKEAKRLAYS

-135 GFYWNDHILSDYRAY
+135 GFYWNDHILSDYKAY

-155 DTNKAK
+155 DSSKAK

-174 RANGIHSGTGIL
+174 RSNGIHSGTGIL

-205 EFYSFTRNSLSNQ
+205 EFYSFNRNALSNQ

-233 FFHDLEWYSK
+233 FFHDLEWYSA

-259 TSMPKIWNSG
+259 KFMPKIWNSG

-282 ELEIP
+282 ELDIP
-287 FAVVGSGLEYMDLKA
+287 FAVVGSGFEYMDLNAVLK
-302 IRQYKNKLIIPVN
+302 YKNKLIIPVN

-345 LYILEKND
+345 LYMLEKNN

-366 SEFLPNLRKAIRR
+366 SELLPNIRKAIRR
-379 GLSTKLALDALT
+379 GLSKKSALEALT

-398 KVKGVTGELT
+398 KIKGVTGELT

-416 VTSKPIFDEK
+416 VTSKPIFDEN
-426 SEIYENWVLGEK
+426 SDIYENWVIGVK
-438 HVVKKENKET
+438 HVVKKEIKPT
-448 PKNKVAVNDTIK
+448 SKNKQAVNDTIK
-460 KADNKPKVIDFI
+460 KADKKIKAIDFV

-479 AYGNKSVPKAE
+479 AYGNKTVPQSE

-497 TVWTNEK
+497 TVWTNEAE
-504 DGILQ
+504 GILQ

-516 NGVIVEIG
+516 NGVIVAIG
-524 QNLANNNGSKEIDG
+524 QNLQNNNNSREIDG
-538 TNKHLTAGVIDEH
+538 TNKHLTSGVIDEH

-569 VTIEDV
+569 VTIADV
-575 INPNDISIYRTLTGG
+575 INPNDISIYRTLSGG

-652 SRMGVEQVFVDFF
+652 SRMGVEQVYVDFF

-671 GQQWDKYNNLSK
+671 GEQWDKYNSLPK
-683 RAKSKTPKPRYDI
+683 RTKSKTPKPRYDI

-754 GAGGGSFSDWW
+754 GAGGSSFSDWW

-779 PILSEAGVL
+779 PILTEAGVT

-838 GSIAIGKHADLVI
+838 GSIAPGKHADLVI

-871 IFYDYS
+871 IFYDYM
-877 KLDKKIEQ
+877 KLDEKIKH

-897 KEAKKGGAKTQPAP
+897 KEAKKSGAKTQPAP

>member
-1 MLKNK
+1 M
-6 QFNMN
+6 
-11 TMGAFN
+11 
-17 KFFTAIIILIPF
+17 KFENNFSKHLVTLLMLIPL
-29 FVLSQK
+29 FVFSQK

-58 IVVNSEKTIENGTL
+58 IVVNSEKTIENGTI
-72 IFRDGKIIDVGIGIK
+72 IFRDGKIINVGKGIK
-87 IPKNSI
+87 MPKNTI
-93 VIDKKD
+93 IIDKKD
-99 KFVYPSFIET
+99 KFIYPSFIET
-109 TSSMSVKEAKRLAYS
+109 TSSMSIKEAKRLAYS

-135 GFYWNDHILSDYRAY
+135 GFYWNDHILSDYKAY

-155 DTNKAK
+155 DSSKAK

-174 RANGIHSGTGIL
+174 RSNGIHSGTGIL

-205 EFYSFTRNSLSNQ
+205 EFYSFNRNALSNQ

-233 FFHDLEWYSK
+233 FFHDLEWYSA

-259 TSMPKIWNSG
+259 KFMPKIWNSG

-282 ELEIP
+282 ELDIP
-287 FAVVGSGLEYMDLKA
+287 FAVVGSGFEYMDLNAVLK
-302 IRQYKNKLIIPVN
+302 YKNKLIIPVN

-345 LYILEKND
+345 LYMLEKNN

-366 SEFLPNLRKAIRR
+366 SELLPNIRKAIRR
-379 GLSTKLALDALT
+379 GLSTKSALEALT

-398 KVKGVTGELT
+398 KIKGVTGELT

-416 VTSKPIFDEK
+416 VTSKPIFDEN
-426 SEIYENWVLGEK
+426 SDIYENWVIGVK
-438 HVVKKENKET
+438 HVVKKEIKPT
-448 PKNKVAVNDTIK
+448 SKNKQAVNDTVK
-460 KADNKPKVIDFI
+460 KADKKIKAIDFV

-479 AYGNKSVPKAE
+479 AYGNKTVPQSE

-497 TVWTNEK
+497 TVWTNEAE
-504 DGILQ
+504 GILQ

-516 NGVIVEIG
+516 NGVIVAIG
-524 QNLANNNGSKEIDG
+524 QNLQNNNNSREIDG
-538 TNKHLTAGVIDEH
+538 TNKHLTSGVIDEH

-569 VTIEDV
+569 VTIADV
-575 INPNDISIYRTLTGG
+575 INPNDISIYRTLSGG

-652 SRMGVEQVFVDFF
+652 SRMGVEQVYVDFF

-671 GQQWDKYNNLSK
+671 GEQWDKYNSLPK
-683 RAKSKTPKPRYDI
+683 RTKSKTPKPRYDI

-754 GAGGGSFSDWW
+754 GAGGSSFSDWW

-779 PILSEAGVL
+779 PILTEAGVT

-838 GSIAIGKHADLVI
+838 GSIALGKHADLVI

-871 IFYDYS
+871 IFYDYT
-877 KLDKKIEQ
+877 KLDEKIKH

-897 KEAKKGGAKTQPAP
+897 KEAKKSGAKTQPAP

>member
-1 MLKNK
+1 MKNK
-6 QFNMN
+6 KLNMK

-17 KFFTAIIILIPF
+17 KLFTAIFILIPF

-35 EYFPTNSGVKVVNE
+35 EYFPTNSGVKIVNE

-72 IFRDGKIIDVGIGIK
+72 IFRDGKIIDVGSGIK

-109 TSSMSVKEAKRLAYS
+109 TSSMSIKEAKRLTYS
-124 TRSAM
+124 TRSAL
-129 YGPTRE
+129 YGPSRE
-135 GFYWNDHILSDYRAY
+135 GFYWNDHILSDYKAY
-150 LDYKY
+150 LDYNY

-205 EFYSFTRNSLSNQ
+205 EFYSFTRNALSNQ

-259 TSMPKIWNSG
+259 ISMPKIWNSG

-282 ELEIP
+282 ELDVP
-287 FAVVGSGLEYMDLKA
+287 FAVVGSGLEYMDLNA

-345 LYILEKND
+345 LYMLEKND

-366 SEFLPNLRKAIRR
+366 SELLPNLRKAIRR

-416 VTSKPIFDEK
+416 VTSKPIFDDK

-438 HVVKKENKET
+438 HVVKKEKKET
-448 PKNKVAVNDTIK
+448 PKNKVAVKDTIN
-460 KADNKPKVIDFI
+460 KADKKPKVIDFV

-479 AYGNKSVPKAE
+479 AYGNKSIPQSE

-497 TVWTNEK
+497 TVWTNE
-504 DGILQ
+504 DEGILQ

-516 NGVIVEIG
+516 NGLIVAIG
-524 QNLANNNGSKEIDG
+524 QNLENNNGSKEIDG

-569 VTIEDV
+569 VTIADV
-575 INPNDISIYRTLTGG
+575 INPNDISIYRTLSGG

-652 SRMGVEQVFVDFF
+652 SRMGVEQVYVDFF

-671 GQQWDKYNNLSK
+671 GEQWDKYNSLSK

-754 GAGGGSFSDWW
+754 GAGGSSFSDWW

-779 PILSEAGVL
+779 PILTEAGVT

-871 IFYDYS
+871 VFYDYS
-877 KLDKKIEQ
+877 KLDEKIEQ

>member
-1 MLKNK
+1 M
-6 QFNMN
+6 
-11 TMGAFN
+11 
-17 KFFTAIIILIPF
+17 KFENNFSKHWVTLLMLIPL
-29 FVLSQK
+29 FVFSQK

-58 IVVNSEKTIENGTL
+58 IVVNSEKTIENGTI
-72 IFRDGKIIDVGIGIK
+72 IFRDGKIINVGKGIK
-87 IPKNSI
+87 MPKNTI
-93 VIDKKD
+93 IIDKKD
-99 KFVYPSFIET
+99 KFIYPSFIET
-109 TSSMSVKEAKRLAYS
+109 TSSMSIKEAKRLAYS

-135 GFYWNDHILSDYRAY
+135 GFYWNDHILSDYKAY

-155 DTNKAK
+155 DSSKAK

-174 RANGIHSGTGIL
+174 RSNGIHSGTGIL

-205 EFYSFTRNSLSNQ
+205 EFYSFNRNALSNQ

-233 FFHDLEWYSK
+233 FFHDLEWYSA

-259 TSMPKIWNSG
+259 KFMPKIWNSG

-282 ELEIP
+282 ELDIP
-287 FAVVGSGLEYMDLKA
+287 FAVVGSGFEYMDLNAVLK
-302 IRQYKNKLIIPVN
+302 YKNKLIIPVN

-345 LYILEKND
+345 LYMLEKNN

-366 SEFLPNLRKAIRR
+366 SELLPNIRKAIRR
-379 GLSTKLALDALT
+379 GLSTKSALEALT

-398 KVKGVTGELT
+398 KIKGVTGELT

-416 VTSKPIFDEK
+416 VTSKPIFDEN
-426 SEIYENWVLGEK
+426 SDIYENWVIGVK
-438 HVVKKENKET
+438 HVVKKEIKPT
-448 PKNKVAVNDTIK
+448 SKNKQAVNDTVK
-460 KADNKPKVIDFI
+460 KADKKIKPIDFV

-479 AYGNKSVPKAE
+479 AYGNKTVPQSE

-497 TVWTNEK
+497 TVWTNEAE
-504 DGILQ
+504 GILQ

-516 NGVIVEIG
+516 NGVIVAIG
-524 QNLANNNGSKEIDG
+524 QNLQNNNNSREIDG
-538 TNKHLTAGVIDEH
+538 TNKHLTSGVIDEH

-569 VTIEDV
+569 VTIADV
-575 INPNDISIYRTLTGG
+575 INPNDISIYRTLSGG

-652 SRMGVEQVFVDFF
+652 SRMGVEQVYVDFF

-671 GQQWDKYNNLSK
+671 GEQWDKYNSLPK
-683 RAKSKTPKPRYDI
+683 RTKSKTPKPRYDI

-754 GAGGGSFSDWW
+754 GAGGSSFSDWW

-779 PILSEAGVL
+779 PILTEAGVT

-838 GSIAIGKHADLVI
+838 GSIALGKHADLVI

-871 IFYDYS
+871 IFYDYT
-877 KLDKKIEQ
+877 KLDEKIKH

-897 KEAKKGGAKTQPAP
+897 KEAKKSGAKTQPAP

>member
-1 MLKNK
+1 
-6 QFNMN
+6 
-11 TMGAFN
+11 MGAFN

-72 IFRDGKIIDVGIGIK
+72 IFRDGKIIDVGSGIK

-109 TSSMSVKEAKRLAYS
+109 TSSMSIKEAKRLTYS
-124 TRSAM
+124 TRSAL
-129 YGPTRE
+129 YGPSRE
-135 GFYWNDHILSDYRAY
+135 GFYWNDHILSDYKAY

-205 EFYSFTRNSLSNQ
+205 EFYSFTRNALSNQ

-259 TSMPKIWNSG
+259 ISMPKIWNSG

-282 ELEIP
+282 ELDVP
-287 FAVVGSGLEYMDLKA
+287 FAVVGSGLEYMDLNA

-345 LYILEKND
+345 LYMLEKND

-366 SEFLPNLRKAIRR
+366 SELLPNLRKAIRR

-416 VTSKPIFDEK
+416 VTSKPIFDDK

-438 HVVKKENKET
+438 HVVKKEKKET
-448 PKNKVAVNDTIK
+448 PKNKVAVKDTIN
-460 KADNKPKVIDFI
+460 KADKKPKVIDFV

-479 AYGNKSVPKAE
+479 AYGNKSIPQSE

-497 TVWTNEK
+497 TVWTNE
-504 DGILQ
+504 DEGILQ

-516 NGVIVEIG
+516 NGLIVAIG
-524 QNLANNNGSKEIDG
+524 QNLENNNGSKEIDG

-569 VTIEDV
+569 VTIADV
-575 INPNDISIYRTLTGG
+575 INPNDISIYRTLSGG

-652 SRMGVEQVFVDFF
+652 SRMGVEQVYVDFF

-671 GQQWDKYNNLSK
+671 GEQWDKYNSLSK

-754 GAGGGSFSDWW
+754 GAGGSSFSDWW

-779 PILSEAGVL
+779 PILTEAGVT

-871 IFYDYS
+871 VFYDYS
-877 KLDKKIEQ
+877 KLDEKIEQ

>member
-1 MLKNK
+1 MKFDNKLGRHLIVLFML
-6 QFNMN
+6 FP
-11 TMGAFN
+11 
-17 KFFTAIIILIPF
+17 L

-58 IVVNSEKTIENGTL
+58 IVINSERTIENGTL
-72 IFRDGKIIDVGIGIK
+72 IFRDGKIIDVGSGIK

-93 VIDKKD
+93 VVDKKN

-129 YGPTRE
+129 YGPIRE

-161 ELRASGFGVVNTH
+161 ELRETGFGVVNTH

-205 EFYSFTRNSLSNQ
+205 EFYSFTRNALSNQ

-259 TSMPKIWNSG
+259 ITMPKIWNSG

-282 ELEIP
+282 ELDIP
-287 FAVVGSGLEYMDLKA
+287 FAVVGSGLEYMDLNA

-315 FPAAYDVSDPDLTKK
+315 FPAAYDVSDPGLTKK

-345 LYILEKND
+345 LYMLEKND

-366 SEFLPNLRKAIRR
+366 SELLPNLRKAIRR

-416 VTSKPIFDEK
+416 VTSKPIFDDK

-438 HVVKKENKET
+438 HVVKKEKKET

-460 KADNKPKVIDFI
+460 KADKKPKVIDFT

-479 AYGNKSVPKAE
+479 AYGNKSIPQSE

-497 TVWTNEK
+497 TVWTNE
-504 DGILQ
+504 DEGILQ

-524 QNLANNNGSKEIDG
+524 KNLVNNNGSKEIDG
-538 TNKHLTAGVIDEH
+538 TNKHLTTGIIDEH

-569 VTIEDV
+569 VTIADV
-575 INPNDISIYRTLTGG
+575 INPNDISIYRTLSGG

-652 SRMGVEQVFVDFF
+652 SRMGVEQVYVDFF

-671 GQQWDKYNNLSK
+671 GEQWDKYNSLSK

-717 QSEINMLMKVAES
+717 QSEINMLMKVAEN

-754 GAGGGSFSDWW
+754 GAGGSSFSDWW

-779 PILSEAGVL
+779 PILTEAGVT

-851 WSHNPLSIYAV
+851 WSHNPLSIYAL

-871 IFYDYS
+871 VFYDYS
-877 KLDKKIEQ
+877 KLDEKIEQ

-897 KEAKKGGAKTQPAP
+897 KEAKKGGAKTEPAP

>member
-1 MLKNK
+1 
-6 QFNMN
+6 MN
-11 TMGAFN
+11 TVSAFN
-17 KFFTAIIILIPF
+17 KFFTATFILIPF
-29 FVLSQK
+29 FVFSQK

-58 IVVNSEKTIENGTL
+58 IVVNSEITIKEGVL
-72 IFRDGKIIDVGIGIK
+72 IVRDGKIIDIGSNIE

-93 VIDKKD
+93 VIDKKG
-99 KFVYPSFIET
+99 KFIYPSFIET
-109 TSSMSVKEAKRLAYS
+109 TSSMSVKEAKRLTYS
-124 TRSAM
+124 TRSAL
-129 YGPTRE
+129 YGPSRE

-205 EFYSFTRNSLSNQ
+205 EFYSFTRNALSNQ

-233 FFHDLEWYSK
+233 FFHDLEWYSE

-282 ELEIP
+282 ELDIP
-287 FAVVGSGLEYMDLKA
+287 FAVVGSGLEYMDLNA

-345 LYILEKND
+345 LYMLEKND

-366 SEFLPNLRKAIRR
+366 SELLPNLRKAIRR

-671 GQQWDKYNNLSK
+671 GQQWDKYNGLSK

-877 KLDKKIEQ
+877 KLDEKIEQ

>member
-1 MLKNK
+1 MK
-6 QFNMN
+6 FE
-11 TMGAFN
+11 N
-17 KFFTAIIILIPF
+17 KFSKHFVTLLMLIPL
-29 FVLSQK
+29 FVFSQK

-72 IFRDGKIIDVGIGIK
+72 IFRDGKIINVGKGIK
-87 IPKNSI
+87 IPKNTI
-93 VIDKKD
+93 IIDKKD
-99 KFVYPSFIET
+99 KFIYPSFIET
-109 TSSMSVKEAKRLAYS
+109 TSSMSIKEAKRLAYS

-155 DTNKAK
+155 DSSKAK
-161 ELRASGFGVVNTH
+161 ELRASGFGIVNTH
-174 RANGIHSGTGIL
+174 RSNGIHSGTGIL

-205 EFYSFTRNSLSNQ
+205 EFYSFNRNALSNQ

-282 ELEIP
+282 ELDVP
-287 FAVVGSGLEYMDLKA
+287 FAVVGSGLEYMDLNA
-302 IRQYKNKLIIPVN
+302 ILKYKNKLIIPVN

-345 LYILEKND
+345 LHLLEKNN

-366 SEFLPNLRKAIRR
+366 SELLPNIRKAIIR
-379 GLSTKLALDALT
+379 GLSKKSALEALT

-398 KVKGVTGELT
+398 KIKGVTGELT

-426 SEIYENWVLGEK
+426 AEIYENWVIGVK
-438 HVVKKENKET
+438 HVVKKETKPT
-448 PKNKVAVNDTIK
+448 SKNKVVVNDTIK
-460 KADNKPKVIDFI
+460 KTDKKTKAIDFV

-479 AYGNKSVPKAE
+479 AYGNKTVPQSE

-497 TVWTNEK
+497 TVWTNEAE
-504 DGILQ
+504 GILE

-524 QNLANNNGSKEIDG
+524 QNLQNNNNSREIDG
-538 TNKHLTAGVIDEH
+538 TNKHLTSGVIDEH

-575 INPNDISIYRTLTGG
+575 INPNDISIYRTLSGG

-652 SRMGVEQVFVDFF
+652 SRMGVEQVYVDFF

-671 GQQWDKYNNLSK
+671 GEQWDKYNNLPK
-683 RAKSKTPKPRYDI
+683 RTKSKTSKPRYDI

-754 GAGGGSFSDWW
+754 GAGGSSFSDWW

-779 PILSEAGVL
+779 PILTEAGVT

-871 IFYDYS
+871 IFYDYT
-877 KLDKKIEQ
+877 KLDEKIKQ

-897 KEAKKGGAKTQPAP
+897 KEAKKSGAKTQPAP

>member
-1 MLKNK
+1 
-6 QFNMN
+6 
-11 TMGAFN
+11 
-17 KFFTAIIILIPF
+17 
-29 FVLSQK
+29 
-35 EYFPTNSGVKVVNE
+35 
-49 PYKAFVNAT
+49 
-58 IVVNSEKTIENGTL
+58 
-72 IFRDGKIIDVGIGIK
+72 
-87 IPKNSI
+87 
-93 VIDKKD
+93 
-99 KFVYPSFIET
+99 
-109 TSSMSVKEAKRLAYS
+109 
-124 TRSAM
+124 
-129 YGPTRE
+129 
-135 GFYWNDHILSDYRAY
+135 
-150 LDYKY
+150 
-155 DTNKAK
+155 
-161 ELRASGFGVVNTH
+161 
-174 RANGIHSGTGIL
+174 
-186 LALSDSSNENQR
+186 
-198 VLSNNST
+198 
-205 EFYSFTRNSLSNQ
+205 
-218 SYPTSIMGS
+218 MGS

-287 FAVVGSGLEYMDLKA
+287 FAVVGSGLEYMDLNS